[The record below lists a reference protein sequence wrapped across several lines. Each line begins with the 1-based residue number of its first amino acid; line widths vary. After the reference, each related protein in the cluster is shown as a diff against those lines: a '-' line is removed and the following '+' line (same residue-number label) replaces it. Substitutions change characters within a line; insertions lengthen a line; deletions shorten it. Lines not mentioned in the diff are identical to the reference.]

1 MKILRLAQK
10 LSTFPEMGTPLH
22 TLDSRFAQYR
32 YLIADNYL
40 LIYRFTDDAVCIV
53 RIVYAKSDYVQ
64 LLEG

>member
-22 TLDSRFAQYR
+22 ALDSRFAQYR

-40 LIYRFTDDAVCIV
+40 LIYRFTDDAVCVV